1 MNQETN
7 AASQIVP
14 ASSRLADLH
23 MHSTFSD
30 GKLTIPELVDLYG
43 SRGFGAIAI
52 TDHLCETS
60 TVLGKAAGYLNQTLT
75 KATFPL
81 YREILRTE
89 AARAR
94 REYDMLLIPGIELTK
109 NTVLNHRSAHV
120 LALGVT
126 EWIDANLSIEEICAE
141 IRAQG
146 GLAVAAHPVPTRRL
160 EKQTYFLWDRRE
172 RFAPHFD
179 AWEVASGRVLFEEV
193 LASGLPM
200 VANSDLHRPSQL
212 ESWKTVFSGPRLD
225 YAEVARAIRAQDLGF
240 EYYLPNEIR
249 TPRESLDGRPPN
261 DFHPGVPHGNHHLT
275 VRPDMALR
283 SRGLRARYGA
293 IG

>member
-1 MNQETN
+1 MRQKEN
-7 AASQIVP
+7 AHSTMAPVSH
-14 ASSRLADLH
+14 RLADLH

-81 YREILRTE
+81 YREILRSE
-89 AARAR
+89 AERAE
-94 REYDMLLIPGIELTK
+94 REYGMLLIPGIELTK
-109 NTVLNHRSAHV
+109 NTLLNHRSAHV

-126 EWIDANLSIEEICAE
+126 EWIDANHSIEEICAAVH
-141 IRAQG
+141 AQN
-146 GLAVAAHPVPTRRL
+146 GLAIAAHPVPTRRL

-172 RFAPHFD
+172 QFASHFD

-200 VANSDLHRPSQL
+200 VANSDLHRPSQI
-212 ESWKTVFSGPRLD
+212 ESWKTVFAGAHLD
-225 YAEVARAIRAQDLGF
+225 FTEVARAMRAQEIGF
-240 EYYLPNEIR
+240 EYYRSNETRI
-249 TPRESLDGRPPN
+249 PRESM
-261 DFHPGVPHGNHHLT
+261 PGEMNTGVHHGNHHLT
-275 VRPDMALR
+275 LRPDLALR
-283 SRGLRARYGA
+283 SRSLRARHSPYR
-293 IG
+293 